1 MYELRWYRAPSVLR
15 NKGAFYFKEA
25 STMIEKLEQLTKEL
39 QKRIQEIQQLKDLQ
53 ALKVEVLS
61 KKGTFA
67 SFMEILKQ
75 VPTEQKPVLGQK
87 INEAKKLITQ
97 WIDKK
102 SEQLEQEALKAKLEA
117 EKIDVTLPGYSCQCG
132 SKHPMNIVIDEIIEI
147 FLPLGYHVEEG
158 PEVEKDHYNFE
169 MLNIPK
175 NHPARDMQD
184 TFYITENE
192 LLRTHTSPVQART
205 MEKNTEKTPIK
216 ILCPGKV
223 YRRDDDD
230 ATHSH
235 QFMQLE
241 ALVIDKN
248 ITMAHLKATLD
259 LVAKKL
265 FGAKREI
272 RLRSSY
278 FPFTE
283 PSVEVDVSCTCQKKG
298 CPICKDTGWIEILGA
313 GMVHPN
319 VLKMGGYDPEVYQ
332 GFAIGFGID
341 RITMLKY
348 GFDDIRHLYN
358 NDLRVI
364 SQFVKER

>member
-1 MYELRWYRAPSVLR
+1 MQQKLNDLKNAVQ
-15 NKGAFYFKEA
+15 
-25 STMIEKLEQLTKEL
+25 EKIQKMKTLKEL
-39 QKRIQEIQQLKDLQ
+39 LE
-53 ALKVEVLS
+53 LKVEVLS
-61 KKGTFA
+61 KKGIFST
-67 SFMEILKQ
+67 FMEELKK
-75 VPTEQKPVLGQK
+75 VPNDQKPALGQK
-87 INEAKKLITQ
+87 INEAKGTISQ
-97 WIDKK
+97 FIEEKK
-102 SEQLEQEALKAKLEA
+102 VQLEKQELNAKLEA
-117 EKIDVTLPGYSCQCG
+117 EKIDISLPGYWYQTG
-132 SKHPMNIVIDEIIEI
+132 SKHPMNIVIDEIINI

-158 PEVEKDHYNFE
+158 PEVESDYYNFE

-184 TFYITENE
+184 TFYIAENQI
-192 LLRTHTSPVQART
+192 LRTHTSPVQART
-205 MEKNTEKTPIK
+205 MEKNKEKTPIK

-241 ALVIDKN
+241 ALVIDKH
-248 ITMAHLKATLD
+248 ITMANLKATLD

-265 FGAKREI
+265 FGEKREI

-283 PSVEVDVSCTCQKKG
+283 PSVEVDVSCSCNNKG
-298 CPICKDTGWIEILGA
+298 CPVCKGTGWIEILGA

-364 SQFVKER
+364 NQFSKER

>member
-1 MYELRWYRAPSVLR
+1 ML
-15 NKGAFYFKEA
+15 
-25 STMIEKLEQLTKEL
+25 EKLEQLKTDVELKVQSIETLKEL
-39 QKRIQEIQQLKDLQ
+39 QDYKIEI
-53 ALKVEVLS
+53 LS
-61 KKGTFA
+61 KKGAF
-67 SFMEILKQ
+67 SYFMDELKK
-75 VPTEQKPVLGQK
+75 VSNENKKEFGQK
-87 INEAKKLITQ
+87 INEVKVYLT
-97 WIDKK
+97 
-102 SEQLEQEALKAKLEA
+102 SLFETEEAKLK
-117 EKIDVTLPGYSCQCG
+117 EKELKEKLEKERIDVTLPGYQFQPG
-132 SKHPMNIVIDEIIEI
+132 SKHPMNIVIDEIIQI
-147 FLPLGYHVEEG
+147 FLPLGYKVEEG
-158 PEVEKDHYNFE
+158 PEVEQDFYNFE
-169 MLNIPK
+169 CLNIPK

-184 TFYITENE
+184 TFYITDSI
-192 LLRTHTSPVQART
+192 LLRTHTSPVQARA

-241 ALVIDKN
+241 ALVIDKD
-248 ITMAHLKATLD
+248 ITMANLKATLD

-265 FGAKREI
+265 FGEKRKI
-272 RLRSSY
+272 RLRASY

-283 PSVEVDVSCTCQKKG
+283 PSVEVDVSCTCNKNG
-298 CPICKDTGWIEILGA
+298 CPVCKDTGWIEILGA

-319 VLKMGGYDPEVYQ
+319 VLKMGGYDPNVYK

-364 SQFVKER
+364 TQFKKER

>member
-1 MYELRWYRAPSVLR
+1 MLEQLEQLKKQIQER
-15 NKGAFYFKEA
+15 
-25 STMIEKLEQLTKEL
+25 IEKLQTVKEL
-39 QKRIQEIQQLKDLQ
+39 QELRIEI
-53 ALKVEVLS
+53 LS
-61 KKGTFA
+61 KKGVFA
-67 SFMEILKQ
+67 SFMETLKQ
-75 VPTEQKPVLGQK
+75 VPNDQKPVFGQK
-87 INEAKKLITQ
+87 INETKTFVTQ
-97 WIDKK
+97 MIEQKRK
-102 SEQLEQEALKAKLEA
+102 QLEEAELKAKLEK
-117 EKIDVTLPGYSCQCG
+117 EKIDVTLPGYHVFSG
-132 SKHPMNIVIDEIIEI
+132 SKHPMNIVIDEIIDI

-205 MEKNTEKTPIK
+205 MEKNQEKSPIK

-265 FGAKREI
+265 FGEKREI
-272 RLRSSY
+272 RLRASY

-283 PSVEVDVSCTCQKKG
+283 PSVEVDVSCFKCGGKG
-298 CPICKDTGWIEILGA
+298 CPMCKHTGWIEVLGA

-319 VLKMGGYDPEVYQ
+319 VLEGAGYNPNVWK
-332 GFAIGFGID
+332 GFAFGAGIE
-341 RITMLKY
+341 RLTMLRHNI
-348 GFDDIRHLYN
+348 DDIRNFYV
-358 NDLRVI
+358 NDFRFLK
-364 SQFVKER
+364 QFEGER

>member
-1 MYELRWYRAPSVLR
+1 ML
-15 NKGAFYFKEA
+15 
-25 STMIEKLEQLTKEL
+25 EKLQELKKEVVQKIQTITQAKAL
-39 QKRIQEIQQLKDLQ
+39 QEYKIEI
-53 ALKVEVLS
+53 LS
-61 KKGTFA
+61 KKGAF
-67 SFMEILKQ
+67 SYFMEELKK
-75 VPTEQKPVLGQK
+75 VPNEEKPSLGQK
-87 INEAKKLITQ
+87 INEVKV
-97 WIDKK
+97 
-102 SEQLEQEALKAKLEA
+102 QLMSLFEEKENELKQKELKEKLEK
-117 EKIDVTLPGYSCQCG
+117 ERIDVTLPGYQYQTG
-132 SKHPMNIVIDEIIEI
+132 SKHPMNIVIDEIIQI
-147 FLPLGYHVEEG
+147 FLPLGYKVEEG
-158 PEVEKDHYNFE
+158 PEVEQDFYNFE
-169 MLNIPK
+169 CLNIPK

-184 TFYITENE
+184 TFYITDNV

-205 MEKNTEKTPIK
+205 MEKNKEKTPIK

-241 ALVIDKN
+241 ALVIDKD
-248 ITMAHLKATLD
+248 ITMANLKATLD

-265 FGAKREI
+265 FGEKRQI
-272 RLRSSY
+272 RLRASY

-283 PSVEVDVSCTCQKKG
+283 PSVEVDVSCTCNRKG
-298 CPICKDTGWIEILGA
+298 CPVCKDTGWIEILGA

-319 VLKMGGYDPEVYQ
+319 VLKMGGYDPSQYK

-348 GFDDIRHLYN
+348 GIDDIRHLYN

-364 SQFVKER
+364 TQFKKER

>member
-1 MYELRWYRAPSVLR
+1 ML
-15 NKGAFYFKEA
+15 
-25 STMIEKLEQLTKEL
+25 EKLQLLKQEVEQRITTMNTAKEL
-39 QKRIQEIQQLKDLQ
+39 QE
-53 ALKVEVLS
+53 LKVEILS
-61 KKGTFA
+61 KKGAFSA
-67 SFMEILKQ
+67 FMMELKN
-75 VPTEQKPVLGQK
+75 VPNDQKPALGQK
-87 INEAKKLITQ
+87 INEVKVYVSNLIEEKKAL
-97 WIDKK
+97 
-102 SEQLEQEALKAKLEA
+102 LEQQELKAKLEA
-117 EKIDVTLPGYSCQCG
+117 ERIDITLPGYQYKSG
-132 SKHPMNIVIDEIIEI
+132 SKHPMNIVVDEIINI

-158 PEVEKDHYNFE
+158 PEVEKDYYNFE

-184 TFYITENE
+184 TFYITPNE

-205 MEKNTEKTPIK
+205 MEKNTEKSPLK
-216 ILCPGKV
+216 IICPGKV

-248 ITMAHLKATLD
+248 ITMANLKATLD

-265 FGAKREI
+265 FGEKREI

-283 PSVEVDVSCTCQKKG
+283 PSVEVDVSCACKRNG
-298 CPICKDTGWIEILGA
+298 CPVCKDTGWIEILGA

-364 SQFVKER
+364 NQFNKER

>member
-1 MYELRWYRAPSVLR
+1 ML
-15 NKGAFYFKEA
+15 
-25 STMIEKLEQLTKEL
+25 EKLEQLKKQVHEKIQNL
-39 QKRIQEIQQLKDLQ
+39 QGIKQLLD
-53 ALKVEVLS
+53 LKVEVLS
-61 KKGTFA
+61 KKGTFS
-67 SFMEILKQ
+67 SFMEELKK
-75 VPTEQKPVLGQK
+75 VPNEQKPTLGQK
-87 INEAKKLITQ
+87 INEAKMYITSLIEE
-97 WIDKK
+97 KK
-102 SEQLEQEALKAKLEA
+102 NLLEQEELKAKLEA
-117 EKIDVTLPGYSCQCG
+117 EKIDVTLPGYQYKTG
-132 SKHPMNIVIDEIIEI
+132 SKHPMNIVIDEIINI

-158 PEVEKDHYNFE
+158 PELEKDYYNFE

-175 NHPARDMQD
+175 NHPARGMQD

-192 LLRTHTSPVQART
+192 ILRTHTSPVQART
-205 MEKNTEKTPIK
+205 MEKNKEKTPIK

-241 ALVIDKN
+241 ALGIDKN
-248 ITMAHLKATLD
+248 ITMANLKATLD

-265 FGAKREI
+265 FGEKREI

-283 PSVEVDVSCTCQKKG
+283 PSVEVDVSCSCNKKG
-298 CPICKDTGWIEILGA
+298 CPVCKGTGWIEILGA

-319 VLKMGGYDPEVYQ
+319 VLKMGGYDPDVYQ

-364 SQFVKER
+364 TQFNKER